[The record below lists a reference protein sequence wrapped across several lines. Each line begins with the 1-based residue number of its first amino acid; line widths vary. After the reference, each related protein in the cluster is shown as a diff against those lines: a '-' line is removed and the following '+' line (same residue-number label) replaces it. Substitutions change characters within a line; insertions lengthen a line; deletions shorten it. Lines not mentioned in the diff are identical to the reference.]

1 MQTLDYVSQF
11 QDRLHTAWS
20 LARESLANAQKDMKS
35 KYDKQ
40 AVARSFQPGD
50 EVLVLLP
57 VPGSS
62 LSAHFFGPY
71 VVKKIMR
78 ETDYMLYTPDRKRK
92 TCVCHLNM
100 LKAYHTR
107 KSSTASAAEQ
117 TAGPAVSSVAIAV
130 DLAPSPYIWVRTR
143 MVWCFAMFFSRVQG

>member
-1 MQTLDYVSQF
+1 ML
-11 QDRLHTAWS
+11 
-20 LARESLANAQKDMKS
+20 KDMKS
-35 KYDKQ
+35 QYDRR
-40 AVARSFQPGD
+40 AIARTFQPGD

-62 LSAHFFGPY
+62 LSARFFGPY
-71 VVKKIMR
+71 VVKKR
-78 ETDYMLYTPDRKRK
+78 VSETDYMLYTPDQKRK

-107 KSSTASAAEQ
+107 ELSTASAAEQ

-130 DLAPSPYIWVRTR
+130 DMTSSPGILDMDTDGV
-143 MVWCFAMFFSRVQG
+143 VFAMRFSKVQGWKIPKF